1 MSSAFLG
8 LNISLSG
15 LFANQRALGVTAHN
29 ISNVNTEGYTRQ
41 RMTMTQFRPD
51 DLIGGMGTLG
61 VGVDVTPVKQIR
73 DEYIDY
79 KLRSET
85 SELGEWKARAGVLS
99 QIEDIFNEPSDT
111 SISELLE
118 DYYEAVQEL
127 SKNPENLTART
138 LVRQSGIAF
147 TEGINRI
154 STSLKDLQEDM
165 NLEFKSSVDLINQYA
180 DEIVTFN
187 KTIYQYEL
195 DGGTANDV
203 RDQRNVILDK
213 LSKLVDIKYYEDNQN
228 RFHVSISG
236 HELVSHYRKDELV
249 LEQRM
254 DKINEDDA
262 DKMYDVKWSDGNNF
276 ITSSGKI
283 KGLLEIRDNMDGATK
298 GIPYYL
304 DKLNEFVDTFSAE
317 VNRIHQSG
325 YGLDGSTG
333 TSFFTIDGM
342 TTEEFEDYLL
352 TEGLNGGAA
361 VDVTSAILNGIN
373 DSDTFDEKT
382 AMINE
387 NINVLLASNPK
398 YNNKS
403 VRLVGDKYYIVDKLK
418 SSQITISA
426 DLQDLNKLAA
436 ASESAELPGD
446 GRNMGN
452 IFNTRHNVKLYDWG
466 APEDF
471 IKSLI
476 SNLGV
481 DAGQADNVVTN
492 QELLTN
498 QLIIQKESVS
508 GVSLDEEMTEMI
520 KFQNAYNAS
529 ARMVNVFDEMLDLV
543 VNRLGTVG
551 R

>member
-29 ISNVNTEGYTRQ
+29 IANVNTEGYTRQ
-41 RMTMTQFRPD
+41 RMTMTQYRPD
-51 DLIGGMGTLG
+51 NLTGGLGTLG
-61 VGVDVTPVKQIR
+61 VGVDVTAVQQIR

-79 KLRSET
+79 KLRAET
-85 SELGEWKARAGVLS
+85 SELGEWEARADVLS

-111 SISELLE
+111 SISQILE
-118 DYYEAVQEL
+118 DFYEAVQEL
-127 SKNPENLTART
+127 SNNPENLTART
-138 LVRQSGIAF
+138 LVRESGIAF

-165 NLEFKSSVDLINQYA
+165 NIEFKSSVDLINQYA
-180 DEIVTFN
+180 EEIVTFN

-203 RDQRNVILDK
+203 RDQRNLVLDK
-213 LSKLVDIKYYEDNQN
+213 LSELVDIEYYEDDQN

-236 HELVSHYRKDELV
+236 HELVSHYRADELV
-249 LEQRM
+249 LEQRTE
-254 DKINEDDA
+254 KVNEDDA
-262 DKMYDVKWSDGNNF
+262 DRLYDVKWADGNKF
-276 ITSSGKI
+276 TTSSGKV
-283 KGLLEIRDNMDGATK
+283 KGLLDIRDSMEGDTK

-317 VNRIHQSG
+317 VNRIHQAG
-325 YGLDGSTG
+325 YGLDESTG
-333 TSFFTIDGM
+333 VAFFTIDGM
-342 TTEEFEDYLL
+342 TTEEFEEYLL
-352 TEGLNGGAA
+352 EEGLDGGAA
-361 VDVTSAILNGIN
+361 VDVTSAILNGTS
-373 DSDTFDEKT
+373 DSNTFDENT
-382 AMINE
+382 EIIND
-387 NINVLLASNPK
+387 NINTLLESNPS
-398 YNNKS
+398 YSNKS

-426 DLQDLNKLAA
+426 DIDDLNKIAT
-436 ASESAELPGD
+436 ASDSEELPGD
-446 GRNMGN
+446 GTNMGN
-452 IFNTRHNVKLYDWG
+452 IFNTRHNTKLYDWG

-471 IKSLI
+471 VKSLI

-520 KFQNAYNAS
+520 KFQNAYNAN